1 VRPTRDIRERIR
13 RCQPAADNTHEI
25 HHTPRGENL
34 MRIPVARKAVFLVL
48 ICMVIAGLIISI
60 VPGVNAQSQHGTF
73 IDLLKPY
80 VNKEVII
87 GPSSGSKQNPLIL
100 KEIGVD
106 YILVETPQ
114 GVTHA
119 ISVSSISS
127 LTLGGERLVIHS
139 GGY

>member
-1 VRPTRDIRERIR
+1 
-13 RCQPAADNTHEI
+13 
-25 HHTPRGENL
+25 
-34 MRIPVARKAVFLVL
+34 MRIPVAQKALFLVL
-48 ICMVIAGLIISI
+48 TCMIIAGLIISI
-60 VPGVNAQSQHGTF
+60 VPRVSAQSQHGTF

-80 VNKEVII
+80 ANKEVTI
-87 GPSSGSKQNPLIL
+87 GAPSGGHNAPFIL

-119 ISVSSISS
+119 ISISSISS